1 MQEWIRQIIIYVI
14 LVTVLRGLIMKPQ
27 YEQYFRFFS
36 GIVLILLVVSPVLRV
51 LHQDTAWHDTVEQYL
66 FQMFCKCTNKGENIW
81 ICYNKVLP
89 LLLTKR

>member
-51 LHQDTAWHDTVEQYL
+51 LHQDLSLIH
-66 FQMFCKCTNKGENIW
+66 I
-81 ICYNKVLP
+81 
-89 LLLTKR
+89 

>member
-51 LHQDTAWHDTVEQYL
+51 IHQDTAWDGTGEQY
-66 FQMFCKCTNKGENIW
+66 FF
-81 ICYNKVLP
+81 
-89 LLLTKR
+89 

>member
-51 LHQDTAWHDTVEQYL
+51 IHQDTA
-66 FQMFCKCTNKGENIW
+66 
-81 ICYNKVLP
+81 
-89 LLLTKR
+89 

>member
-36 GIVLILLVVSPVLRV
+36 GSQSGATRFTSRYGL
-51 LHQDTAWHDTVEQYL
+51 A
-66 FQMFCKCTNKGENIW
+66 
-81 ICYNKVLP
+81 
-89 LLLTKR
+89 

>member
-36 GIVLILLVVSPVLRV
+36 GDRTDLAGSQSGATRFTSRYGL
-51 LHQDTAWHDTVEQYL
+51 A
-66 FQMFCKCTNKGENIW
+66 
-81 ICYNKVLP
+81 
-89 LLLTKR
+89 

>member
-36 GIVLILLVVSPVLRV
+36 GMVLILLGVKSSSQLRRAGDRR
-51 LHQDTAWHDTVEQYL
+51 LL
-66 FQMFCKCTNKGENIW
+66 CSNI
-81 ICYNKVLP
+81 
-89 LLLTKR
+89 RSS